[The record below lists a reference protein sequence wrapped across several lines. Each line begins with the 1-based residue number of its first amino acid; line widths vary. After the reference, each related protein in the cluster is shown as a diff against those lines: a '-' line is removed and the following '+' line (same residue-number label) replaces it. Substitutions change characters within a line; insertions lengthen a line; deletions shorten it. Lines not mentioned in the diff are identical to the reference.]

1 MCGIA
6 GIIDKSSERCAREE
20 IVGRMVRAL
29 GHRGPDE
36 HGVCSIGDATFG
48 VARLSIVDR
57 TGAHQPMTLEAAGRH
72 AMIAYNGEVYNY
84 PDLRAALTREQVQ
97 LRTQGDTEVVL
108 ASHLRRGPS
117 AVEDLDGMFA
127 YAVWDEAGE
136 ELLLARD
143 RLGIK
148 PLFYAQADGA
158 LVFASEPK
166 ALFCHPR
173 LARRPDHSAI
183 LEYFLHGSAFAS
195 GYVTGER
202 SFFAGVRAVPAGHIL
217 VFADGSARVRKY
229 WSPLQELGETHA
241 DAAEARR
248 ELAAEVEASTRSM
261 LMGEVPVGTAL
272 SGGLDSS
279 IITAEATR
287 AMRGQMFSACITYRD
302 DHSDPDAAHA
312 AIVSNSLNSER
323 PGSHRLEYTHLREE
337 SYLDSLDDMVRAFD
351 EPHWE
356 PRQLAM
362 FENYRTLARAGRTVV
377 LTGEGADELFFGYY
391 RKFPGFRGAALSGPA
406 DFAALWRQRMPV
418 VRRLLGPAFAGGLVS
433 EGLAAGLIDG
443 AVASYLE
450 PYWTA
455 TGSRLRA
462 VQCWYL
468 HTFLHWLLM
477 DNDRCGMA
485 HGIEGRF
492 PFLSRRLVSLALR
505 LPPEWNTGDGGEVL
519 EKALLRR
526 AAEGRLPAEVW
537 RDRAKSPLPIPLASR
552 YHARIAERLTLEVER
567 APTGVWAILDRQAV
581 LDMVGAFSA
590 RLRSA
595 GAEDGDALTAYL
607 PLDAQYSVR
616 SSHLFAILSLI
627 RWYALNFEENRKE
640 LPCSATGS
648 RRGRPTQTQSQTVG

>member
-1 MCGIA
+1 LCGIA
-6 GIIDKSSERCAREE
+6 GIIDKGLERCAREE
-20 IVGRMVRAL
+20 IVGRMVCTL
-29 GHRGPDE
+29 NHRGPDE
-36 HGVCSIGDATFG
+36 HAVLSIGNATFG
-48 VARLSIVDR
+48 VARLSIIDR
-57 TGAHQPMTLEAAGRH
+57 TGSHQPMSVEGAGQQ

-84 PDLRAALTREQVQ
+84 NQ
-97 LRTQGDTEVVL
+97 LRERHEREHTRLRTRGDTEVIL
-108 ASHLRRGPS
+108 ASHLHRGVS

-127 YAVWDEAGE
+127 YAVWDDTRQEVF
-136 ELLLARD
+136 LARD

-148 PLFYAQADGA
+148 PLFYAEVGGA
-158 LVFASEPK
+158 FAFASEPK
-166 ALFCHPR
+166 ALFCLPH
-173 LARRPDHSAI
+173 LARRPEHAAA

-202 SFFAGVRAVPAGHIL
+202 SFFEGVRALPAGHFL
-217 VFADGSARVRKY
+217 VLADGRARAHRY
-229 WSPLQELGETHA
+229 WSPLDELGETLPDA
-241 DAAEARR
+241 DEAVQ
-248 ELAAEVEASTRSM
+248 ELASEIETSTRAM

-279 IITAEATR
+279 LITAEATR
-287 AMRGQMFSACITYRD
+287 ATSGQMFSACITYRD

-312 AIVSNSLNSER
+312 AIVSANLNSER
-323 PGSHRLEYTHLREE
+323 MGSHHLEYTHLRDE
-337 SYLDSLDDMVRAFD
+337 SYLDGLDDMVRAFD

-391 RKFPGFRGAALSGPA
+391 RKFPGFRGAGLDSPA
-406 DFAALWRQRMPV
+406 DFAALWR
-418 VRRLLGPAFAGGLVS
+418 RRLPLVRTLLAPAFEGGLVS
-433 EGLAAGLIDG
+433 DEMADGLIDG

-450 PYWTA
+450 PYWSA

-505 LPPEWNTGDGGEVL
+505 LPPEWNTGDGRAQL

-537 RDRAKSPLPIPLASR
+537 RDRAKSPLPIPLASH
-552 YHARIAERLTLEVER
+552 YHARIAERLSLEVET
-567 APTGVWAILDRQAV
+567 APDEVWSILDRQTV
-581 LDMVGAFSA
+581 LRMIRVFRA
-590 RLRSA
+590 RLRAA
-595 GAEDGDALTAYL
+595 GVEGGDALTAYL
-607 PLDAQYSVR
+607 PLHAEYGVR
-616 SSHLFAILSLI
+616 SSHLFAILSFI
-627 RWYALNFEENRKE
+627 RWHSLNFEETRKE
-640 LPCSATGS
+640 LPC
-648 RRGRPTQTQSQTVG
+648 